1 MVIFTA
7 GKYISVYEFIIW
19 LGITRNTF
27 IETLLAKF
35 KKNHDYFIVN
45 YEDEMRELKI
55 TSQSNYK
62 KRLTQKYYLIT
73 TNCFKEYCTRSL
85 TNKGNLVRKYY
96 FKLDE
101 LFKEF
106 HLEYIEKSDME
117 NKKLLNNQKKMIKK
131 YLVKMEFMC
140 GLIQKRIL
148 VNLELVMQIM
158 FMDELINIIVQM
170 LIKFM

>member
-1 MVIFTA
+1 
-7 GKYISVYEFIIW
+7 
-19 LGITRNTF
+19 
-27 IETLLAKF
+27 LAKF
-35 KKNHDYFIVN
+35 KKNQDYFIVN
-45 YEDEMRELKI
+45 YEDEMKELKI

-106 HLEYIEKSDME
+106 HLEYIEKSDIE

-131 YLVKMEFMC
+131 YLMKVEYMC
-140 GLIQKRIL
+140 RLIQKRIL
-148 VNLELVMQIM
+148 INIELVVLII
-158 FMDELINIIVQM
+158 FIHELINTIVQM